1 METLNLA
8 DKVLIY
14 LLESYK
20 RNNNSSNASFSA
32 VTKNFSEYEESQL
45 INAVTKLKT
54 DGFIEI
60 MYYNSKPGAIFVML
74 SALRQINEDAFAD
87 KGYNSYSEIMCII
100 LPSKQR

>member
-1 METLNLA
+1 MEILNLT

-32 VTKNFSEYEESQL
+32 VAKNFYEYEESQL

-54 DGFIEI
+54 DRFIEI

-74 SALRQINEDAFAD
+74 SALRQIKEDTFIQ
-87 KGYNSYSEIMCII
+87 KGYNSYSDIMDII
-100 LPSKQR
+100 LPYKKS